1 VLPIVQRI
9 PTAQKPLEWVRSSRD
24 DLKGLPEDVQ
34 DEVGYALYLAQI
46 GEKHP
51 NAKPLK
57 GFKGAGVL
65 EVIDNYDGDTYRAVY
80 TVRFAGVIYVL
91 HAFQKK
97 SKKGIATPP
106 ADMQKIMSRLKE
118 AEAHYEETY
127 VTKKTG

>member
-1 VLPIVQRI
+1 MVQRI

-65 EVIDNYDGDTYRAVY
+65 EVVDNYDGDTYRAVY

-106 ADMQKIMSRLKE
+106 ADM
-118 AEAHYEETY
+118 
-127 VTKKTG
+127 

>member
-1 VLPIVQRI
+1 MVQRI

-65 EVIDNYDGDTYRAVY
+65 EVVDNYDGDTYRAVY

-127 VTKKTG
+127 LTKKTG